1 MSTEMR
7 LARLGLLH
15 LVDDP
20 EALKSAL
27 KEKAISLRSNRHLQ
41 QSDIASISIT
51 KGSPIKH
58 PNKPTERD

>member
-15 LVDDP
+15 LVDDT

-27 KEKAISLRSNRHLQ
+27 KEKAKSLRSNRYLQ
-41 QSDIASISIT
+41 PADIHPASVI
-51 KGSPIKH
+51 KNRANNRAEPI
-58 PNKPTERD
+58 ERD

>member
-15 LVDDP
+15 LVDDT

-27 KEKAISLRSNRHLQ
+27 HEKAKALRSNRYLQ
-41 QSDIASISIT
+41 PSDI
-51 KGSPIKH
+51 H
-58 PNKPTERD
+58 PTSTLKNRANNRTDKPAERD